1 MSSDLIT
8 GRVAMFLI
16 WAALFAT
23 ALGVVWSIHETRTL
37 FIELQGLHAERDR
50 LDIEWSQLKIEQ
62 SAWATHG
69 RVEHTA
75 RTGLNMVIP
84 RPQDVQLVQP

>member
-1 MSSDLIT
+1 MSA
-8 GRVAMFLI
+8 GRLGMALL
-16 WAALFAT
+16 WAALFVS

-37 FIELQGLHAERDR
+37 FIELQGLHADRDR

-69 RVEHTA
+69 RVEQTA

-84 RPQDVQLVQP
+84 TPQEVQLVQP

>member
-1 MSSDLIT
+1 MSVLRLSLTVLWI
-8 GRVAMFLI
+8 G
-16 WAALFAT
+16 LFAS

-37 FIELQGLHAERDR
+37 FIELQGLHGERDR

-69 RVEHTA
+69 RVEQTA
-75 RTGLNMVIP
+75 RAGLNMVIP
-84 RPQDVQLVQP
+84 TPQEVQLVQP

>member
-1 MSSDLIT
+1 MSPERFGMAVVWLAI
-8 GRVAMFLI
+8 
-16 WAALFAT
+16 FAS
-23 ALGVVWSIHETRTL
+23 ALGVVWSIHQTRTS
-37 FIELQGLHAERDR
+37 FIELQSLHAERDR

-84 RPQDVQLVQP
+84 TPQEVQLVQP

>member
-1 MSSDLIT
+1 MSVTRL
-8 GRVAMFLI
+8 AMLLL
-16 WAALFAT
+16 AGGLFAS
-23 ALGVVWSIHETRTL
+23 ALGVVWSTHETRTL

-69 RVEHTA
+69 RVEQTA
-75 RTGLNMVIP
+75 RAGLNMVIP
-84 RPQDVQLVQP
+84 TPQEVQLVQP

>member
-1 MSSDLIT
+1 MSVLRLSMVLLWM
-8 GRVAMFLI
+8 GMF
-16 WAALFAT
+16 AS

-37 FIELQGLHAERDR
+37 FIELQGLHADRDR

-69 RVEHTA
+69 RVEQTA

-84 RPQDVQLVQP
+84 TPQEVQLVQP

>member
-1 MSSDLIT
+1 MSANLIP
-8 GRVAMFLI
+8 GRLGMILV
-16 WAALFAT
+16 WAALFVS
-23 ALGVVWSIHETRTL
+23 ALGVVWSIHETRTQ
-37 FIELQGLHAERDR
+37 FIELQSLHAERDR

-84 RPQDVQLVQP
+84 TPQEVQLVQP

>member
-1 MSSDLIT
+1 MSALRLGMT
-8 GRVAMFLI
+8 LL
-16 WAALFAT
+16 WAGLFAS

-37 FIELQGLHAERDR
+37 FIELQGLHADRDR

-69 RVEHTA
+69 RVEQTA

-84 RPQDVQLVQP
+84 TPQEVQLVQP

>member
-1 MSSDLIT
+1 MSATRLGMILT
-8 GRVAMFLI
+8 
-16 WAALFAT
+16 WAGLFAS

-37 FIELQGLHAERDR
+37 FIDLQSLHAERDR

-69 RVEHTA
+69 RVEQTA

-84 RPQDVQLVQP
+84 TPQEVQLVQP

>member
-1 MSSDLIT
+1 MSPL
-8 GRVAMFLI
+8 RLAMTVL
-16 WAALFAT
+16 WVGLFAS

-37 FIELQGLHAERDR
+37 FIDLQGLHADRDR

-69 RVEHTA
+69 RVEQTA
-75 RTGLNMVIP
+75 RAGLNMVIP
-84 RPQDVQLVQP
+84 TPQEVQLVQP

>member
-1 MSSDLIT
+1 MSPLRFSMIVLWV
-8 GRVAMFLI
+8 G
-16 WAALFAT
+16 LFASS
-23 ALGVVWSIHETRTL
+23 LGVVWSIHETRTL

-69 RVEHTA
+69 RVEQTA

-84 RPQDVQLVQP
+84 APQEVQLVQP

>member
-1 MSSDLIT
+1 MS
-8 GRVAMFLI
+8 VARLGIVAI
-16 WAALFAT
+16 WGGLFAS

-37 FIELQGLHAERDR
+37 FIELQALTAERDR

-69 RVEHTA
+69 RVEQTA
-75 RTGLNMVIP
+75 RAGLNMVIP
-84 RPQDVQLVQP
+84 APQDVQLVQP

>member
-1 MSSDLIT
+1 MSADRL
-8 GRVAMFLI
+8 GMMML
-16 WAALFAT
+16 WAGLFAS

-37 FIELQGLHAERDR
+37 FIALQGLHADRDR

-69 RVEHTA
+69 RVEQTA
-75 RTGLNMVIP
+75 RAGLNMVIP
-84 RPQDVQLVQP
+84 APQEVQLVQP

>member
-1 MSSDLIT
+1 MS
-8 GRVAMFLI
+8 VARLAMVLVSLG
-16 WAALFAT
+16 LFAS

-37 FIELQGLHAERDR
+37 FIELQALHAERDR

-69 RVEHTA
+69 RVEQTA

-84 RPQDVQLVQP
+84 TPQDVHLVQP

>member
-1 MSSDLIT
+1 MSVMRLSMCVLWV
-8 GRVAMFLI
+8 G
-16 WAALFAT
+16 LFAS

-37 FIELQGLHAERDR
+37 FIELQGLHAGRDR

-69 RVEHTA
+69 RVEQTA
-75 RTGLNMVIP
+75 RSGLNMVIP
-84 RPQDVQLVQP
+84 TPQEVQLVQP

>member
-1 MSSDLIT
+1 MSVMRFSMT
-8 GRVAMFLI
+8 FL
-16 WAALFAT
+16 WAGLFVS

-37 FIELQGLHAERDR
+37 FIDLQTLHAERDR

-69 RVEHTA
+69 RVEQTA
-75 RTGLNMVIP
+75 RAGLNMVIP
-84 RPQDVQLVQP
+84 TPQEVQLVQP

>member
-1 MSSDLIT
+1 MSADLIP
-8 GRVAMFLI
+8 GRFGMLLL
-16 WAALFAT
+16 WAALFAS

-37 FIELQGLHAERDR
+37 FIELQGLNAERDR

-75 RTGLNMVIP
+75 RTGLNMIIP
-84 RPQDVQLVQP
+84 TPEEVQLVQP

>member
-1 MSSDLIT
+1 MSAARLGT
-8 GRVAMFLI
+8 FLV
-16 WAALFAT
+16 WAGLFAS

-37 FIELQGLHAERDR
+37 FIDLQALHAERDR

-69 RVEHTA
+69 RVEQTA

-84 RPQDVQLVQP
+84 TPQEVQLVQP

>member
-1 MSSDLIT
+1 MSPQRFGMLIVWV
-8 GRVAMFLI
+8 G
-16 WAALFAT
+16 LFMS

-37 FIELQGLHAERDR
+37 FIELQALHAERDR

-84 RPQDVQLVQP
+84 TPQEVQLVQP

>member
-1 MSSDLIT
+1 MSADLMPSRFGMII
-8 GRVAMFLI
+8 V
-16 WAALFAT
+16 WAALFAS

-37 FIELQGLHAERDR
+37 FIELQALHAERDR

-69 RVEHTA
+69 RVEQTA
-75 RTGLNMVIP
+75 RSGLKMVIP
-84 RPQDVQLVQP
+84 TPEEVQLVQP

>member
-1 MSSDLIT
+1 MSAARLSML
-8 GRVAMFLI
+8 LI
-16 WAALFAT
+16 WTGLFVS
-23 ALGVVWSIHETRTL
+23 ALGVVWSIHQTRTA
-37 FIELQGLHAERDR
+37 FIELQALHAERDR

-69 RVEHTA
+69 RVEQTA

-84 RPQDVQLVQP
+84 TPQEVQLVQP